1 MKAVFESKDWE
12 SLILG
17 YDEAGR
23 EAAEAFKD
31 AFQFDVNPLEKLEDF
46 PAMLDSVAGSEAVKN
61 AKRVYDDALEAWTNG
76 GDESIT
82 LNQL

>member
-1 MKAVFESKDWE
+1 MKAVFESTYWE
-12 SLILG
+12 PFILG

-23 EAAEAFKD
+23 EAAAAFID

-46 PAMLDSVAGSEAVKN
+46 PAMLNSVAGSEAVKD